1 MTILL
6 SRVDK
11 HTLPVS
17 TDCAYSH
24 NHGIELAPDPN
35 NKHSHG
41 HSACKFA
48 DGAPLTN
55 HVDVWRCVHEAN
67 CNTTDDWLQMVVFR
81 DPRPAVVSA
90 YFHLGVHSGMDLGD
104 LKAFITRELPI
115 MCQWLALRHILF
127 SGLLPH
133 QSVEF
138 WYQDAIIDPLDW
150 HYTWFDS
157 IGVQLPFDVVEA
169 TAQAAADDNLGF
181 GHKKI
186 DVHPGEEA
194 RRAESK
200 VRRFE
205 DEVDPEVLEI
215 ADAVLRVWLPP
226 VLLDKL
232 RVSP

>member
-1 MTILL
+1 MFDWATGGLVRTCEYLQFLFGKGSCRVDFSRREERESQARSRFADRTMIFDPSLGGSDARCSCETIESVTILL

-81 DPRPAVVSA
+81 DPRPAV
-90 YFHLGVHSGMDLGD
+90 
-104 LKAFITRELPI
+104 
-115 MCQWLALRHILF
+115 
-127 SGLLPH
+127 
-133 QSVEF
+133 
-138 WYQDAIIDPLDW
+138 
-150 HYTWFDS
+150 
-157 IGVQLPFDVVEA
+157 LPFDVVEA

-186 DVHPGEEA
+186 DAHPGEEA